1 MGINETAATV
11 EPFEDFVRNARLRL
25 TGLACS
31 LTGDRTIAEDIVQE
45 ALLATHRS

>member
-11 EPFEDFVRNARLRL
+11 EPFEDFARNARLRL